1 MKNDEKWKEKREG
14 NRIWIILKYL
24 IWGNKWKVYKITLIT
39 CIEGATKRLAIIA
52 ERIDI
57 EG

>member
-1 MKNDEKWKEKREG
+1 MNVE
-14 NRIWIILKYL
+14 
-24 IWGNKWKVYKITLIT
+24 NKIQVTLIT